1 MQIYRIDHVAQVT
14 PDLDAQV
21 GLLEGLFGF
30 RRVRSW
36 DNPGEGV
43 RGARLEIPGSRGQ
56 AWEVVAPSGD
66 GSSLRTWLD
75 EHGGRPGLHHVGAE
89 VPDLE
94 AVRAELEVRGIKPTD
109 GARGRWLEAS
119 LSPPEHGTGVLWR
132 LRGPGS
138 LDMCGDSSDAAVVE
152 GAGASGAASSGAGSA
167 GAGSSEGPSLGVVA
181 LDHICQAFH
190 DRDALARW
198 YRELAGFVQVWR
210 TPDDEH
216 PDMADLV
223 LNIPGSAI
231 CWEVIMPRGEDSFIE
246 RFLAKGGP
254 GAHHVTFE
262 VDDWDKAMA
271 ACEHHGT
278 PTFDD
283 EDGVTDG
290 AAWKHTF
297 IHPKHTGGVLVQ
309 LFWEE
314 RPGVWVRSD
323 KVPPLWT

>member
-14 PDLDAQV
+14 GDLDAQV
-21 GLLEGLFGF
+21 ALLEGLFGF

-36 DNPGEGV
+36 DNPAEGT
-43 RGARLEIPGSRGQ
+43 RGTRLEIPGSRGQ
-56 AWEVVAPSGD
+56 AWEVVAPAGE
-66 GSSLRTWLD
+66 GSALQTFLD
-75 EHGGRPGLHHVGAE
+75 DHGGRPGLHHVGAE

-119 LSPPEHGTGVLWR
+119 LSPPEHGPGVLFR

-138 LDMCGDSSDAAVVE
+138 LDMCGDSS
-152 GAGASGAASSGAGSA
+152 ASVPESSTPS
-167 GAGSSEGPSLGVVA
+167 GPSLGVVA
-181 LDHICQAFH
+181 LDHICQAFP
-190 DRDALARW
+190 DRDVLAGW
-198 YRELAGFVQVWR
+198 YHGLAGFTQVWR

-223 LNIPGSAI
+223 LNVPGSTI

-246 RFLAKGGP
+246 RFLDRNGP
-254 GAHHVTFE
+254 AAHHVTFE
-262 VDDWDKAMA
+262 VDDWDKALA
-271 ACEHHGT
+271 ACRHHDI

-283 EDGVTDG
+283 EEGVTDG

-323 KVPPLWT
+323 KVPPPWT

>member
-1 MQIYRIDHVAQVT
+1 MQIYRIDHVAQVA

-21 GLLEGLFGF
+21 ALLEGLFGF
-30 RRVRSW
+30 RRVRGW

-56 AWEVVAPSGD
+56 AWEVVSPSGD
-66 GSSLRTWLD
+66 ASSLRTWLD

-94 AVRAELEVRGIKPTD
+94 AVQAELEVRGIKATD

-119 LSPPEHGTGVLWR
+119 LSPPSHGPGVLWR
-132 LRGPGS
+132 LRGPGG
-138 LDMCGDSSDAAVVE
+138 LDMCGDSP
-152 GAGASGAASSGAGSA
+152 AASVPVSGSPD
-167 GAGSSEGPSLGVVA
+167 GPSLGIVA
-181 LDHICQAFH
+181 LDHICQAFP
-190 DRDALARW
+190 DRDELARW
-198 YRELAGFVQVWR
+198 YHDLAGFVQVWR
-210 TPDDEH
+210 TADDEH

-262 VDDWDKAMA
+262 VADWDAAMA
-271 ACEHHGT
+271 ACEHHDT

-283 EDGVTDG
+283 EEGVTDG

-297 IHPKHTGGVLVQ
+297 IHPKKTGGVLVQ

-323 KVPPLWT
+323 KVPPRWT

>member
-21 GLLEGLFGF
+21 ALLSGLFGF

-56 AWEVVAPSGD
+56 AWEVVSPAGE
-66 GSSLRTWLD
+66 GSPLQTWLD
-75 EHGGRPGLHHVGAE
+75 EHSGRPGLHHVGAE

-94 AVRAELEVRGIKPTD
+94 AVQAELEVRGIKPTD

-119 LSPPEHGTGVLWR
+119 LSPPEHGPGVLWR

-138 LDMCGDSSDAAVVE
+138 LDMCGDTSASAVE
-152 GAGASGAASSGAGSA
+152 TGSPD
-167 GAGSSEGPSLGVVA
+167 GPSLGIVA

-190 DRDALARW
+190 DRDVLARW
-198 YRELAGFVQVWR
+198 YHDLAGFVQVWR
-210 TPDDEH
+210 TADDEH

-262 VDDWDKAMA
+262 VADWDAAMA
-271 ACEHHGT
+271 ACEHYDT

-283 EDGVTDG
+283 EEGVTDG
-290 AAWKHTF
+290 AAWRHTF
-297 IHPKHTGGVLVQ
+297 IHPKKTGGVLVQ

-323 KVPPLWT
+323 KVPPPWT

>member
-1 MQIYRIDHVAQVT
+1 MRIYRIDHVAQVT
-14 PDLDAQV
+14 GDLDAQV

-36 DNPGEGV
+36 DNPAEGV

-56 AWEVVAPSGD
+56 AWEVVAPAGE
-66 GSSLRTWLD
+66 GSALQTFLD

-94 AVRAELEVRGIKPTD
+94 AVRAELEGRGIKPSD
-109 GARGRWLEAS
+109 GGGWLEAS
-119 LSPPEHGTGVLWR
+119 LSPPEHGPGVLFR
-132 LRGPGS
+132 FRGPGS
-138 LDMCGDSSDAAVVE
+138 LDMCGDSSASAAE
-152 GAGASGAASSGAGSA
+152 SPTPS
-167 GAGSSEGPSLGVVA
+167 GPSLGVVA
-181 LDHICQAFH
+181 LDHICQAFP
-190 DRDALARW
+190 DRDELARW
-198 YRELAGFVQVWR
+198 YHDLAGFVQVWR

-246 RFLAKGGP
+246 RFWDRNGAA
-254 GAHHVTFE
+254 AHHVTFE
-262 VDDWDKAMA
+262 VDDWDAAMA
-271 ACEHHGT
+271 ACDHHDT
-278 PTFDD
+278 PTFG
-283 EDGVTDG
+283 ENEGSTDG
-290 AAWKHTF
+290 AAWKDTF

-323 KVPPLWT
+323 KIPPS

>member
-14 PDLDAQV
+14 ADLDAQV
-21 GLLEGLFGF
+21 ALLEGLFGF

-56 AWEVVAPSGD
+56 AWEVLAPAGD

-94 AVRAELEVRGIKPTD
+94 AVQAELEVRGIKPTD
-109 GARGRWLEAS
+109 GARGHWLEAS
-119 LSPPEHGTGVLWR
+119 LSPPEHGPGVLFR
-132 LRGPGS
+132 LRGPGD
-138 LDMCGDSSDAAVVE
+138 LDMCGDS
-152 GAGASGAASSGAGSA
+152 AASAASAPAAGT
-167 GAGSSEGPSLGVVA
+167 GSPDGPSLGIVA
-181 LDHICQAFH
+181 LDHICQAFP

-198 YRELAGFVQVWR
+198 YHELAGFVQVWR
-210 TPDDEH
+210 TADDEH

-223 LNIPGSAI
+223 LNIPGSSI

-246 RFLAKGGP
+246 RFLDKGGP

-262 VDDWDKAMA
+262 VDDWDAAMA
-271 ACEHHGT
+271 ACEHHET

-283 EDGVTDG
+283 EEGSTDG

-323 KVPPLWT
+323 KVPPPWT

>member
-21 GLLEGLFGF
+21 ARLSGLFGF
-30 RRVRSW
+30 RTVRTW

-56 AWEVVAPSGD
+56 AWEVVAPSGE

-94 AVRAELEVRGIKPTD
+94 AVQAELEVRGIKATD

-119 LSPPEHGTGVLWR
+119 LSPPEKGPGVLWR

-138 LDMCGDSSDAAVVE
+138 LDMCGDS
-152 GAGASGAASSGAGSA
+152 AASVAATGSVD
-167 GAGSSEGPSLGVVA
+167 GPSLGIVA

-190 DRDALARW
+190 DRDELARW
-198 YRELAGFVQVWR
+198 YHDLAGFVQVWR
-210 TPDDEH
+210 TADDEH

-231 CWEVIMPRGEDSFIE
+231 CWEVIMPRGEGSFIE
-246 RFLAKGGP
+246 RFLDKGGP

-262 VDDWDKAMA
+262 VDDWDAAMA
-271 ACEHHGT
+271 ACEHHDT

-283 EDGVTDG
+283 EEGVTDG

-323 KVPPLWT
+323 KVPPRWT

>member
-21 GLLEGLFGF
+21 ALLSGLFGF
-30 RRVRSW
+30 RPVRSW
-36 DNPGEGV
+36 DDPGEGV

-94 AVRAELEVRGIKPTD
+94 AVQAELEVRGIKATD

-119 LSPPEHGTGVLWR
+119 LSPPEHGPGVLWR

-138 LDMCGDSSDAAVVE
+138 LDMCGDSS
-152 GAGASGAASSGAGSA
+152 ASSTAGTA
-167 GAGSSEGPSLGVVA
+167 PPDGPSLGIVA

-190 DRDALARW
+190 DRDELARW
-198 YRELAGFVQVWR
+198 YHDLAGFVQVWR
-210 TPDDEH
+210 TADEEH

-262 VDDWDKAMA
+262 VADWDAAMA
-271 ACEHHGT
+271 ACAHHET

-283 EDGVTDG
+283 EEGVTDG
-290 AAWKHTF
+290 AAWRHTF
-297 IHPKHTGGVLVQ
+297 VHPKHTGGVLVQ

-323 KVPPLWT
+323 KVPPRWT